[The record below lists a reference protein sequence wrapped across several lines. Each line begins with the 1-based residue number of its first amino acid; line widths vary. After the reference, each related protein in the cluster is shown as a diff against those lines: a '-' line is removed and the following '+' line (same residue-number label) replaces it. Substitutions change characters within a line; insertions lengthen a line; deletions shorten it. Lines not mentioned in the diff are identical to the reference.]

1 MSHTL
6 KPAAEP
12 YSAEAAAILAQY
24 PQRDGYLLQLFRV
37 FANSLRFL
45 RKGTVNLLDR
55 DSPLPTRLR
64 ELVILR
70 VCANNDCE
78 YEWGVHVGAFAE
90 HVSLSPAQVAAT
102 RLGPADAACW
112 DADEQILLRAV
123 DQLCRSGRLAPDTQ
137 AAFQRRWNVE
147 QQLEI
152 LALCGNY
159 HTICFVANTAELEP
173 ETFAARFPKPAA
185 TLSGSSPGRGPE

>member
-1 MSHTL
+1 MSHPL
-6 KPAAEP
+6 KPAAAP
-12 YSAEAAAILAQY
+12 YSDEAAAILANY
-24 PQRDGYLLQLFRV
+24 PHRDGYLLQLFRV

-55 DSPLPTRLR
+55 DSPLPMRLR

-70 VCANNDCE
+70 VCAKLNCE
-78 YEWGVHVGAFAE
+78 YEWGVHVSAFAA
-90 HVSLSPAQVAAT
+90 HVGLSLTQVAAT
-102 RLGPADAACW
+102 RLAPADAKCW
-112 DADEQILLRAV
+112 DADEQVLLHAV
-123 DQLCRSGRLAPDTQ
+123 DQLCDSGHLAANTH
-137 AAFQRRWNVE
+137 AAFQSQWNVE

-173 ETFAARFPKPAA
+173 EAFAARFPAPAE
-185 TLSGSSPGRGPE
+185 TLSR

>member
-1 MSHTL
+1 MTYKL
-6 KPAAEP
+6 KPVAEPFAAEVD
-12 YSAEAAAILAQY
+12 AVLADY

-55 DSPLPTRLR
+55 DSPLPMRLR

-78 YEWGVHVGAFAE
+78 YEWGIHVSAFASY
-90 HVSLSPAQVAAT
+90 VGLSDDQIAAT
-102 RLGPADAACW
+102 RIAPADAACW
-112 DADEQILLRAV
+112 AAEEQVLLGAV
-123 DQLCRSGRLAPDTQ
+123 DLLCESGHLSASIHDAFERL
-137 AAFQRRWNVE
+137 WNAE

-159 HTICFVANTAELEP
+159 HTISFVANVAELEP
-173 ETFAARFPKPAA
+173 ETFAARFPPSNAK
-185 TLSGSSPGRGPE
+185 LRG